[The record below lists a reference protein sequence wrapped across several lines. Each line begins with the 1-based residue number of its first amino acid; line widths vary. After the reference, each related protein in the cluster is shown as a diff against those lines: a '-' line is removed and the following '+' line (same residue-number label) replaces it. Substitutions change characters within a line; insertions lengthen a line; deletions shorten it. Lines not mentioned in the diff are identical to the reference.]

1 MDEGVVPLLIDL
13 LHSDGIACK
22 SEAVVALRN
31 VSMKAGN
38 EVIIVKD
45 GGIPALV
52 PLLLLPIPEVQEAAC
67 ATLVNVRHIV
77 IFLNVCLGSRLVQVS
92 AMLDHDARMVK
103 TGALVPLCK
112 MLLSSLVTTQ
122 EYTSGLLRNLLM
134 YNAGASDCVALLFQ
148 LHTHACHR
156 RET

>member
-1 MDEGVVPLLIDL
+1 MSVTCI
-13 LHSDGIACK
+13 
-22 SEAVVALRN
+22 
-31 VSMKAGN
+31 
-38 EVIIVKD
+38 
-45 GGIPALV
+45 
-52 PLLLLPIPEVQEAAC
+52 
-67 ATLVNVRHIV
+67 
-77 IFLNVCLGSRLVQVS
+77 GSRLEQVS
-92 AMLDHDARMVK
+92 AMLDHDARIVK
-103 TGALVPLCK
+103 AGALVPLCK